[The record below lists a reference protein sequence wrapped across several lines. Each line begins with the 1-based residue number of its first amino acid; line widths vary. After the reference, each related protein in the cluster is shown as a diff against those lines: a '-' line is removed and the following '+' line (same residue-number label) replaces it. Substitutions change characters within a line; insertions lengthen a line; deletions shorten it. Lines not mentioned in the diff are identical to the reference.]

1 MSAIETPHD
10 KMPLDPAA
18 NIIVTEMT
26 PRGERH
32 SDIYS
37 RLLMDR
43 IVFLGTAINDHVA
56 NLIIAQLLF
65 LESEDPQ
72 KEISLYINSPG
83 GYVNAGLAI
92 YDTMQ
97 YVQCPIATICLG
109 QAASMAAVLL
119 AAGSKGRRVM
129 LPHARVMLHQPLGGF
144 SGQAADIDIA
154 AREML
159 LTKKTLN
166 EIVARHTGQPIDKV
180 ATDTDRDFYLGCEEA
195 KAYGVVDQVLIR
207 KPK

>member
-1 MSAIETPHD
+1 MFD
-10 KMPLDPAA
+10 KRPIDPAG
-18 NIIVTEMT
+18 IIVTEVT

-43 IVFLGTAINDHVA
+43 IVFLGTEINDYVA
-56 NLIIAQLLF
+56 NLVIAQLLF
-65 LESEDPQ
+65 LDSEDPS

-83 GYVNAGLAI
+83 GLVNAGLAI

-97 YVQCPIATICLG
+97 FIHAPVSTVCLG

-119 AAGSKGRRVM
+119 AAGQPGRRVA
-129 LPHARVMLHQPLGGF
+129 LPHSRVMLHQPLGGF
-144 SGQAADIDIA
+144 SGPAADIAIQ

-159 LTKKTLN
+159 YTKKLLT
-166 EIVARHTGQPIDKV
+166 EIVARHTGQPTERV
-180 ATDTDRDFYLGCEEA
+180 QEDTDRDFYLGPNDA
-195 KAYGVVDQVLIR
+195 KAYGIVDMVLER
-207 KPK
+207 KKPAA

>member
-1 MSAIETPHD
+1 M
-10 KMPLDPAA
+10 DPRAS
-18 NIIVTEMT
+18 IIVTETT

-43 IVFLGTAINDHVA
+43 IVFLGTEITDYVA
-56 NLIIAQLLF
+56 NSVIAQFLF
-65 LESEDPQ
+65 LESEDPT

-83 GYVNAGLAI
+83 GLVNAGLAI

-97 YVQCPIATICLG
+97 YLQSPISTICIG

-119 AAGSKGRRVM
+119 CAGNKGRRVM
-129 LPHARVMLHQPLGGF
+129 LPHGRVMLHQPLGGF
-144 SGQAADIDIA
+144 SGQASDIDIQ

-159 LTKKTLN
+159 YTKQILN
-166 EIVARHTGQPIDKV
+166 EIVSRHSGQPPERVKK
-180 ATDTDRDFYLGCEEA
+180 DTDRDFYLGAEEA
-195 KAYGVVDQVLIR
+195 KAYGIVDAVLLR
-207 KPK
+207 KSKS

>member
-1 MSAIETPHD
+1 MKTWDS
-10 KMPLDPAA
+10 
-18 NIIVTEMT
+18 IIVTETT

-43 IVFLGTAINDHVA
+43 IVFLGTEINDYVA
-56 NLIIAQLLF
+56 NSIMAQLLF

-83 GYVNAGLAI
+83 GLVGAGMAI

-97 YVQCPIATICLG
+97 YVQAPISTICIG

-119 AAGSKGRRVM
+119 AAGSKGRRAI
-129 LPHARVMLHQPLGGF
+129 LPHGRVMLHQPLGGF
-144 SGQAADIDIA
+144 SGQATDIEIQ

-159 LTKKTLN
+159 FTKQSLN

-180 ATDTDRDFYLGCEEA
+180 KLDTDRDFYLGPEEA
-195 KAYGVVDQVLIR
+195 KAYGLVDQVFVR
-207 KPK
+207 KPKS

>member
-1 MSAIETPHD
+1 MD
-10 KMPLDPAA
+10 LRN
-18 NIIVTEMT
+18 NIIVTELT

-43 IVFLGTAINDHVA
+43 IVFLGTEINDYVA
-56 NLIIAQLLF
+56 NLVIAQMLF

-97 YVQCPIATICLG
+97 YIQAPVSTICIG

-119 AAGSKGRRVM
+119 SAGTKGRRVV
-129 LPHARVMLHQPLGGF
+129 LPHSRVMLHQPLGGF
-144 SGQAADIDIA
+144 QGQAADIDIQ

-159 LTKKTLN
+159 HTKATLN
-166 EIVARHTGQPIDKV
+166 DIVARHTGQPVERVKK
-180 ATDTDRDFYLGCEEA
+180 DTDRDFYLGAEEA
-195 KAYGVVDQVLIR
+195 KSYGVVDLVLQR
-207 KPK
+207 RPKLERAS